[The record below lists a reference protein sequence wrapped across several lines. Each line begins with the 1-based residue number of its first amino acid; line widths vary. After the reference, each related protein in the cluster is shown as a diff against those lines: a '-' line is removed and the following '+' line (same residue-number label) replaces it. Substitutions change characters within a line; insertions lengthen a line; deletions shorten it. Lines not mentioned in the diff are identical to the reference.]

1 MDKIRTIQRIT
12 VLGAVVNLALL
23 VAKFVAGI
31 VGHSQVMIADAV
43 HSLSDFVTD
52 IAVILGAKYW
62 ERPADEEHP
71 YGHARLENL
80 VTLFIG
86 AVLFLV
92 GLKLIGNAVVTLS
105 QMIRNE
111 NYTPATPTYF
121 ALGTALA
128 SILLKEVLYQL
139 TVRVG
144 RKIHSTA
151 VVANAWHHRADA
163 LSSIPAAVAV
173 GATLFRGEFYAFLD
187 PVGTVLVGGM
197 ILITACQ
204 ILYPAFHTLM
214 DSGTTK
220 ENRAKIL
227 EIVRSCP
234 GVYEPHKLRTRSLG
248 NGLDIDLHVRVDGD
262 MTVSESHQ
270 LSHEIE
276 ERLLASP
283 LDILDVMVHIEPREV
298 D

>member
-1 MDKIRTIQRIT
+1 MDRYKDIQKITLWGAGVNFLLLVLKFLAG
-12 VLGAVVNLALL
+12 VLGN
-23 VAKFVAGI
+23 
-31 VGHSQVMIADAV
+31 SQVMIADAV
-43 HSLSDFVTD
+43 HSLSDFFTD
-52 IAVILGAKYW
+52 IAVALGAKFW
-62 ERPADEEHP
+62 EQPADEEHP

-92 GLKLIGNAVVTLS
+92 GLKLIGNAVLTLH
-105 QMIRNE
+105 QMVE
-111 NYTPATPTYF
+111 KVDYVPATPTFF

-128 SILLKEVLYQL
+128 SILLKEVLYQA
-139 TVRVG
+139 TARVG
-144 RKIHSTA
+144 RQIHSTA

-173 GATLFRGEFYAFLD
+173 GATLFWGSFYAFLD

-197 ILITACQ
+197 ILVTACR
-204 ILYPAFHTLM
+204 IFYPAFCSLM
-214 DSGTTK
+214 DSSTSK
-220 ENRAKIL
+220 ENRAAIL

-234 GVYEPHKLRTRSLG
+234 GVFEPHHLRTRSLG
-248 NGLDIDLHVRVDGD
+248 SGLDVDLHIRVDGQ
-262 MTVSESHQ
+262 MTVSESHR

-276 ERLLASP
+276 EKLFNSQ
-283 LDILDVMVHIEPREV
+283 LDVLDVMLHIEPVRN